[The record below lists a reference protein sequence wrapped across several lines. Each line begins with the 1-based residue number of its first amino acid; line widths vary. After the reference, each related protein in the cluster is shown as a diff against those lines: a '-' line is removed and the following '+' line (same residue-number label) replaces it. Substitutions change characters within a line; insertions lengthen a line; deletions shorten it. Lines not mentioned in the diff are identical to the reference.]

1 MSAVPEEKAGA
12 SVSALL
18 GDSSRKSLCRGFGWG
33 SWLVSGAKRAEDLV
47 GSRGAGWRDGAGVSE
62 VTGWG
67 EEELMRWQ
75 RKKMGCNLSGN

>member
-18 GDSSRKSLCRGFGWG
+18 GDSSRTSPRRGFGWR
-33 SWLVSGAKRAEDLV
+33 SWPVSGAKRAEDLV
-47 GSRGAGWRDGAGVSE
+47 GSRGAGWRDGAGVLE
-62 VTGWG
+62 VTRWG

-75 RKKMGCNLSGN
+75 CKKMGCNLSGN